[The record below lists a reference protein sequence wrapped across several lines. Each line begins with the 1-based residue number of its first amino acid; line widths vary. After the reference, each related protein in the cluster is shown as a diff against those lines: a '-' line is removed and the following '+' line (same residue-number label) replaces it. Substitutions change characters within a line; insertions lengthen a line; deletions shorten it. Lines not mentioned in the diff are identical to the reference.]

1 MLEFRVRC
9 RDNNGVSPKSLG
21 LEAVSQSGT

>member
-9 RDNNGVSPKSLG
+9 RDNNGVSPKRLG